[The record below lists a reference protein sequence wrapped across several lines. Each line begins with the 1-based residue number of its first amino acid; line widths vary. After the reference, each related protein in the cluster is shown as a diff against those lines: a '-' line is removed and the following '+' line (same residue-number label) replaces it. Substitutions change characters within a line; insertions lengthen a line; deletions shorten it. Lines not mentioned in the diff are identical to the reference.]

1 MKSAQFKNF
10 SNQLLDAFSDTMLIS
25 PSYFVRAAVLEGLN
39 VDVDKFL
46 EFTDSGDKSS
56 NKPAIYVGMNL
67 TSNLE

>member
-1 MKSAQFKNF
+1 M
-10 SNQLLDAFSDTMLIS
+10 DAFSDTMLIS

-39 VDVDKFL
+39 VGVEQFL
-46 EFTDSGDKSS
+46 EFTDSGDKSN